1 MSDPHTTTRP
11 DPAHPGAESHRERL
25 VDRWLTR
32 WLGVTLS
39 VVGVV
44 AIVALA
50 VTGRLELYIHPR
62 YVVFTVSMAV
72 IAAVGV
78 VTALLLL
85 PGRADSAH
93 EHDHGHPASPMRRV
107 LAVAGSA
114 AVVLAAVVGLLVLP
128 PASLTSATAQNRD
141 ATTSATLD
149 SAETTALVGGDSSQ
163 FTVKDWAAL
172 LRQNPGVDFFAG
184 KPADISGFVYPS
196 DDPDVF
202 YVARFLITCCA
213 VDALPL
219 IVPVHYANWE
229 TEFAADDWVEVTGQ
243 FAQNPDAASDEAIVL
258 VPTRVAPI
266 EEPSQPYVY

>member
-1 MSDPHTTTRP
+1 MSDLHTTTRA
-11 DPAHPGAESHRERL
+11 DPAHPGAESHREWL

-62 YVVFTVSMAV
+62 YVLFTVTMAVVAGAGV
-72 IAAVGV
+72 IAALV
-78 VTALLLL
+78 LL
-85 PGRADSAH
+85 PGRAETTH
-93 EHDHGHPASPMRRV
+93 EHDQSRSPLRRG

-114 AVVLAAVVGLLVLP
+114 AVVVAAVVGLLAIP

-141 ATTSATLD
+141 ASTSAVLESTD
-149 SAETTALVGGDSSQ
+149 TTALVGGDSSQ

-184 KPADISGFVYPS
+184 KPADVSGFVYG
-196 DDPDVF
+196 DDPDLF
-202 YVARFLITCCA
+202 YVARFLVTCCA
-213 VDALPL
+213 VDAQPL
-219 IVPVHYANWE
+219 VVPVHVPGWQDLYE
-229 TEFAADDWVEVTGQ
+229 LDSWVEVTGQ
-243 FAQNPDAASDEAIVL
+243 FGSNPDAGSADPIVL
-258 VPTRVAPI
+258 MPAEITPI
-266 EEPSQPYVY
+266 EEPAQPYVF